1 MQSPDRRGIA
11 SEEQNA
17 EIERIRVGNAATIAI
32 SVWASTVSE
41 RKEELER
48 YTATSVDVPNA
59 EKLQ

>member
-32 SVWASTVSE
+32 SV
-41 RKEELER
+41 
-48 YTATSVDVPNA
+48 
-59 EKLQ
+59 